1 MEEIGAFE
9 AKTHFSALLERVAQG
24 ETITITRRGAP
35 VARLVP
41 VAAAPDRRRREE
53 AIERIKAL
61 AKRHTLGGLD
71 WKSLRDEGRK

>member
-24 ETITITRRGAP
+24 ETVTITRHGAP

-41 VAAAPDRRRREE
+41 VAATPDRRRREE

-61 AKRHTLGGLD
+61 AQRYTLGGLSL
-71 WKSLRDEGRK
+71 KELRDEGRK